1 MLLSYWAPSTLLRFQ
16 LVRVLCN
23 WDPLSGIKVRY
34 TVVVQIVELYFIYQ
48 YLLYQVYVLSWTHL
62 PTCLFFVALVR
73 GWQTD
78 WTWDTFS
85 RRTMNLLTSPS
96 PSGETFFPLGVD
108 ALLKSWPGP
117 FGIIIHGS
125 RAWGL
130 VWRYMVGKFSPKTVL
145 DLSPRQAPSFIRKL

>member
-1 MLLSYWAPSTLLRFQ
+1 MHGIMLLSYWAPSTLLCFQ

-73 GWQTD
+73 G
-78 WTWDTFS
+78 
-85 RRTMNLLTSPS
+85 
-96 PSGETFFPLGVD
+96 
-108 ALLKSWPGP
+108 
-117 FGIIIHGS
+117 
-125 RAWGL
+125 
-130 VWRYMVGKFSPKTVL
+130 
-145 DLSPRQAPSFIRKL
+145 